1 MRILVTG
8 AGGYIGSR
16 LVPEL
21 LARGHEV
28 VAGFTDPRRGRG
40 FPWSDQVDL
49 ARLDVLD
56 PGSVADAVEGIDAVV
71 YLVHR
76 MAGGEGFAREDA
88 AGAAT
93 MRDAM
98 ARAGVGQCV
107 YLSGLHPSAP
117 EDDLSRHMAS
127 RIEVERLLSSGRTAT
142 LTLRAGVILGAGS
155 TSFEALRSL
164 CELLPIQP
172 VPSWMRHRVEPVAE
186 VDVLEAL
193 CGALDGRVRRG
204 HADLGCGDQ
213 LTYPDLLRL
222 YSRVARRPTLRV
234 PVPPVPWD
242 LVAHGLAGVVHQ
254 DPVTVAAMIDSLRH
268 DMVCGDR
275 TVARALVP
283 AGWRW
288 TSAEEAVRA
297 ALDDER
303 WRR

>member
-1 MRILVTG
+1 MRVLVTG

-21 LARGHEV
+21 LVRGYEV
-28 VAGFTDPRRGRG
+28 VAGFSDARRGRG
-40 FPWSDQVDL
+40 FPWSEQVDL
-49 ARLDVLD
+49 ARCDVLD
-56 PGSVADAVEGIDAVV
+56 PGSVARAVEGTDAVV

-76 MAGGEGFAREDA
+76 MAGGDGFVDEDA

-98 ARAGVGQCV
+98 AHAGVARCV
-107 YLSGLHPSAP
+107 YLSGLQPSVP
-117 EDDLSRHMAS
+117 EDELSRHLAS
-127 RIEVERLLSSGRTAT
+127 RAEVERLLGSGRTPT
-142 LTLRAGVILGAGS
+142 LTLRAGVVLGAGS
-155 TSFEALRSL
+155 TSFEVLRSL

-172 VPSWMRHRVEPVAE
+172 VPTWMRHRVEPVAE

-193 CGALDGRVRRG
+193 CGALEGPARRG
-204 HADLGCGDQ
+204 HADLGCGEQ

-234 PVPPVPWD
+234 SVPPVPWD
-242 LVAHGLAGVVHQ
+242 LVAHGLARVVPQ
-254 DPVTVAAMIDSLRH
+254 DPVTVAAMIESLQH

-275 TVARALVP
+275 SVARTLVP
-283 AGWRW
+283 EGWRW
-288 TSAEEAVRA
+288 TSAEQAIRV

-303 WRR
+303 TRR